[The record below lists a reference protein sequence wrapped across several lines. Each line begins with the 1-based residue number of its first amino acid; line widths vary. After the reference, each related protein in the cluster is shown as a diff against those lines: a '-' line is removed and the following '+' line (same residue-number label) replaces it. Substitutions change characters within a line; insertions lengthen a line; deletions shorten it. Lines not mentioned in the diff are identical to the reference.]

1 MKRTRN
7 ARPEKRKR
15 RRKRIKRT
23 EIEVQPYSYQPT
35 VAEKESAV
43 NLPCTATELARSVM
57 RDVEVTHQKA

>member
-1 MKRTRN
+1 MKQPRD

-23 EIEVQPYSYQPT
+23 KVEVQPYSYQPT

-43 NLPCTATELARSVM
+43 DLPCTTTELARSVM
-57 RDVEVTHQKA
+57 RDVEVTHPKV